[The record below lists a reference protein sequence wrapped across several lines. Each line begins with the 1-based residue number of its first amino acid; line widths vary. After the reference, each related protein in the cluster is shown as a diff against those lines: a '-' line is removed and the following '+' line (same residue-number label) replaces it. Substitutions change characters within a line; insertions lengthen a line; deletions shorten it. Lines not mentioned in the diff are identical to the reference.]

1 MMPESPTEPMADAAE
16 QLARRRA
23 ALRQLLEAHW
33 DWTLENNPELASYL
47 GDRRWND
54 RLTDFSFEAIQR
66 RLNET
71 KVWLRNFEAID
82 VSGFPEQE
90 ILNSRLIIDELS
102 NDVED
107 ARWEGWLMPV
117 NQMDGIHLD
126 FPQLISL
133 LTFQTEKDYEDLI
146 ARYRSFPTQM
156 EQVVTLMREGA
167 RRSLMPPRFLLE
179 VVGKQAGDLASVSP
193 EDHPLALPITRFPE
207 SIDQS
212 RRARLKHAVLDAV
225 RESLIPAYRDFARF
239 VREEYAPS
247 GREHDG
253 IWALPDG
260 LDRYA
265 NRIRRTT
272 TTDLTAAEIHQIGLG
287 EVARIREEMH
297 EIART
302 LGHHDPNALDR
313 AIEAMPELKAR
324 SRQQII
330 DIYQHHTRQMYERLP
345 ELFGRL
351 PKAPLEIVPVE
362 TWREENEAM
371 AMYFNP
377 APDGSRPG
385 RVMVNTHAAEKR
397 KTITMESTAYHE
409 GVPGHH
415 MQLAIQQEIPDL
427 PSFRQQGGHTAFVEG
442 WALYSEALGKE
453 VGFFEDPY
461 SDYGRLQD
469 EILRAIRLVVDTGL
483 HAMRWK
489 RQQVVDYFRAH
500 SALDELDI
508 QTETDR
514 YIVWPGQALGYKIG
528 QLRIVE
534 LRERARDRLGDR
546 FDIRAFHDLVLGSG
560 SLPLH
565 ILEERVEQW
574 IGGES
579 ER

>member
-1 MMPESPTEPMADAAE
+1 MNESPEDLE
-16 QLARRRA
+16 RRRRELHQT
-23 ALRQLLEAHW
+23 LREHW
-33 DWTLENNPELASYL
+33 DWTLQSYPELASYL

-54 RLTDFSFEAIQR
+54 RLTDFSFDAIQR

-71 KVWLRNFEAID
+71 KAWLRTFEAID
-82 VSGFPEQE
+82 VRDFPEQE
-90 ILNSRLIIDELS
+90 LLNARLIIEELA

-107 ARWEGWLMPV
+107 ARWEWWLMPV

-126 FPQLISL
+126 FPQLFSFL
-133 LTFQTEKDYEDLI
+133 SYETEKDYEDLL

-156 EQVVTLMREGA
+156 DEVIALMREGA
-167 RRSLMPPRFLLE
+167 RKSLMPPRFLLE
-179 VVGKQAGDLASVSP
+179 IVASQAENLASVAPVESP
-193 EDHPLALPITRFPE
+193 FALPLSRFPE
-207 SIDQS
+207 AIDQK
-212 RRARLKHAVLDAV
+212 RRDRLEKEILHTVS
-225 RESLIPAYRDFARF
+225 ESVFPAYLGFARF
-239 VREEYAPS
+239 VREEYAPA

-272 TTDLTAAEIHQIGLG
+272 TTDLSAAEIHQIGLG
-287 EVARIREEMH
+287 EVARIRGEMH

-302 LGHHDPNALDR
+302 LGHQDPVELDR
-313 AIEAMPELKAR
+313 AIELMPELKAR
-324 SRQQII
+324 SRQHII
-330 DIYQHHTRQMYERLP
+330 ELYQLHTRQMYEKLP
-345 ELFGRL
+345 ELFGTL
-351 PKAPLEIVPVE
+351 PKASLEILPVE

-385 RVMVNTHAAEKR
+385 RVMVNTHEAEKR

-483 HAMRWK
+483 HAMRWN

-508 QTETDR
+508 QTEADR

-528 QLRIVE
+528 QLRIVA
-534 LRERARDRLGDR
+534 LRERARERLGDR
-546 FDIRAFHDLVLGSG
+546 FDIREFHDLVLGAG

-574 IGGES
+574 IGRES

>member
-1 MMPESPTEPMADAAE
+1 MMPESTTGTPGDTAGD
-16 QLARRRA
+16 LTHRRD
-23 ALRQLLEAHW
+23 ALRQLLDAHW

-54 RLTDFSFEAIQR
+54 RLTDLSLEAIRR
-66 RLNET
+66 RLDET
-71 KVWLRNFEAID
+71 AEWLRKFEAID

-90 ILNSRLIIDELS
+90 ILNARLIIDELS

-107 ARWEGWLMPV
+107 AQWEGWLMPV

-126 FPQLISL
+126 FPQLVSL

-156 EQVVTLMREGA
+156 QQVVTLMREGSQK
-167 RRSLMPPRFLLE
+167 SLMPPRFLLE
-179 VVGKQAGDLASVSP
+179 VVARQAGDLASVAP
-193 EDHPLALPITRFPE
+193 EDSPLALPLTRFPD
-207 SIDQS
+207 SIDQKE
-212 RRARLKHAVLDAV
+212 RERLMSAVLDAV
-225 RESLIPAYRDFARF
+225 RESLIPAYREFARF
-239 VREEYAPS
+239 VREEYAPA
-247 GREHDG
+247 GREHEG
-253 IWALPDG
+253 IWTLPDG
-260 LDRYA
+260 LARYA

-272 TTDLTAAEIHQIGLG
+272 TTDLTAAQIHRIGLD
-287 EVARIREEMH
+287 EVARIRGEMH
-297 EIART
+297 EIARS
-302 LGHHDPNALDR
+302 LGYDDPDELDR

-324 SRQQII
+324 SRQHII
-330 DIYQHHTRQMYERLP
+330 EIYRHHTRQMYEKLP

-351 PKAPLEIVPVE
+351 PQASLEILPVE

-385 RVMVNTHAAEKR
+385 RVMVNTHEAEKR

-483 HAMRWK
+483 HAMRWN

-534 LRERARDRLGDR
+534 LRERARAQLGDR
-546 FDIRAFHDLVLGSG
+546 FDIREFHDLVLGSG

-574 IGGES
+574 IRSGS
-579 ER
+579 AP

>member
-1 MMPESPTEPMADAAE
+1 MDDSPEDLE
-16 QLARRRA
+16 RRRRELHT
-23 ALRQLLEAHW
+23 ALQEHW
-33 DWTLENNPELASYL
+33 DWTLQNCPELASYL

-54 RLTDFSFEAIQR
+54 RLTDFSFDAIQR

-71 KVWLRNFEAID
+71 RVWLRTFEAID
-82 VSGFPEQE
+82 VRGFPEQE
-90 ILNSRLIIDELS
+90 LLNARLIIEELA

-126 FPQLISL
+126 FPQLF
-133 LTFQTEKDYEDLI
+133 TFLSYETEKDYEDLL

-156 EQVVTLMREGA
+156 DEVIALMREGA
-167 RRSLMPPRFLLE
+167 GKSLMPPRFLLGI
-179 VVGKQAGDLASVSP
+179 VASQAESLASVTPVESP
-193 EDHPLALPITRFPE
+193 FALPLSRFPE
-207 SIDQS
+207 AIDQK
-212 RRARLKHAVLDAV
+212 RRTHFEKDILHAVS
-225 RESLIPAYRDFARF
+225 ESIFPAYLDFARF
-239 VREEYAPS
+239 VREEYAPA
-247 GREHDG
+247 GREHEG
-253 IWALPDG
+253 IWSLPDG
-260 LDRYA
+260 LERYA
-265 NRIRRTT
+265 NRIRRIT
-272 TTDLTAAEIHQIGLG
+272 TTDLTAGAIHQIGLD
-287 EVARIREEMH
+287 EVARIREAMLG
-297 EIART
+297 IART
-302 LGHHDPNALDR
+302 LGHEDPVALDR
-313 AIEAMPELKAR
+313 AINAMPELKAR
-324 SRQQII
+324 SRQHII
-330 DIYQHHTRQMYERLP
+330 EIYQLHTRQMYEKLP

-351 PKAPLEIVPVE
+351 PKAPLEILPVE

-385 RVMVNTHAAEKR
+385 RVMVNTHEAETR
-397 KTITMESTAYHE
+397 KTITMEATAYHE

-427 PSFRQQGGHTAFVEG
+427 PSFRQQGGHTAYVEG

-483 HAMRWK
+483 HAMRWN

-534 LRERARDRLGDR
+534 LREGARARLGDR
-546 FDIRAFHDLVLGSG
+546 FDIREFHDLVLGAG

-574 IGGES
+574 IRQGS
-579 ER
+579 DQ